1 MRGHAITIACLVA
14 AAVFYAIGF
23 TVGFE
28 LAVVA
33 GCVSE
38 MVFWVRV
45 SRGLT
50 ATEKAKT
57 VAKECG
63 SSTGAVHRQ

>member
-14 AAVFYAIGF
+14 AAVFYTIGF
-23 TVGFE
+23 GAGVE

-38 MVFWVRV
+38 LVFWVRV

-50 ATEKAKT
+50 SADTE
-57 VAKECG
+57 
-63 SSTGAVHRQ
+63 R